1 MWILLFSY
9 RMNALLSGY
18 WQVLSFSF
26 IHSIFSGSKR
36 IKPQRSQTK
45 MNSLLS
51 SFGSLSPYISTL
63 PSDIFLFLS
72 LSTHPTP
79 IALALPSGRADRRE
93 GWVALP
99 AAVSVNLGPFY
110 CSHSHS
116 PSLSRSLSSLSCFS
130 SVPLLCRHTPSSLSV
145 YPSLSQFIVSLSLT
159 STLPISLPFN
169 PHSSQPSPFSSSAD
183 DITTAR
189 PGTGTSRLP
198 SSPFSSSSFFVPRH
212 NPTQQDCV
220 PETRLFWRVRN
231 PGES

>member
-1 MWILLFSY
+1 MPRTWFLNGHFRSNIMRVYWPVLDKICLHLMWILLFSY

-116 PSLSRSLSSLSCFS
+116 PSLSRSIIFKLFFLCSSSL
-130 SVPLLCRHTPSSLSV
+130 
-145 YPSLSQFIVSLSLT
+145 
-159 STLPISLPFN
+159 
-169 PHSSQPSPFSSSAD
+169 
-183 DITTAR
+183 
-189 PGTGTSRLP
+189 
-198 SSPFSSSSFFVPRH
+198 
-212 NPTQQDCV
+212 
-220 PETRLFWRVRN
+220 
-231 PGES
+231 